1 MIAEI
6 QKRPF
11 VRLLLFWTTGIL
23 LAMNLRSNLLVGGLL
38 LFPFCLFIST
48 ILIPLFYKPTLAYA
62 HRWRWG
68 CVIAFLIMALAALH
82 TISRDDTLS
91 SPPSLV
97 EENAILLRQGFVES
111 IDELS
116 LSEEEKSFLATILL
130 GYRESLQRETR
141 EKFAATGI
149 SHILAVSGFHV
160 AIVCG
165 FITALF
171 GWLPKSKAGIWIRYL
186 LTMALLWVFVVT
198 TGMAP
203 SAIRAGIM
211 LSFYLTGR
219 VFRRESD
226 SYNTLAA
233 AAFCMLVY
241 NPQYLLDIGFQL
253 SYTAVF
259 FILYLRPFFDRIG
272 QLRNPIIRTLWQW
285 LTVCLSAQLGTT
297 FLSLFY
303 FKRFSLVFVLANLP
317 VMLFSTLLIPMG
329 LLWLLLPGFI
339 PLQIGV
345 EKLTHWTI
353 EFVYLLYELPGAS
366 VLIPFDLFSLIT
378 GYSALLAGLVYLFK
392 RRPWQLILCFS
403 LFALLLIEPLIH

>member
-11 VRLLLFWTTGIL
+11 VRLLLFWTIGIL
-23 LAMNLRSNLLVGGLL
+23 LAINLRSDLLVGGLL
-38 LFPFCLFIST
+38 LIPFALF
-48 ILIPLFYKPTLAYA
+48 LFASLLSLFDKPSLSYA
-62 HRWRWG
+62 HRWMWG
-68 CVIAFLIMALAALH
+68 CVIAFLVMALAALY
-82 TISRDDTLS
+82 TVSRDDTPPLHA
-91 SPPSLV
+91 SPV
-97 EENAILLRQGFVES
+97 KEKAILFRQSLVES

-116 LSEEEKSFLATILL
+116 LSDEEKTFLATILL

-171 GWLPKSKAGIWIRYL
+171 GWLPRSKMGVWMRYL
-186 LTMALLWVFVVT
+186 LTMTLLWGFVVT

-203 SAIRAGIM
+203 SAIRAGTM

-219 VFRRESD
+219 VLQRESD

-241 NPQYLLDIGFQL
+241 NPYYLFDIGFQL

-272 QLRNPIIRTLWQW
+272 PLRNPVVKTLWQW
-285 LTVCLSAQLGTT
+285 LSVCLTAQIGTL
-297 FLSLFY
+297 FLSLYY

-329 LLWLLLPGFI
+329 LLWLFLPGFI

-353 EFVYLLYELPGAS
+353 AFVYLLYELPGAS
-366 VLIPFDLFSLIT
+366 LMIPFDIYSLIT
-378 GYSALLAGLVYLFK
+378 GYAALIAGLVYLFK
-392 RRPWQLILCFS
+392 RRPWQLILCLS
-403 LFALLLIEPLIH
+403 LLAILLIERLVI